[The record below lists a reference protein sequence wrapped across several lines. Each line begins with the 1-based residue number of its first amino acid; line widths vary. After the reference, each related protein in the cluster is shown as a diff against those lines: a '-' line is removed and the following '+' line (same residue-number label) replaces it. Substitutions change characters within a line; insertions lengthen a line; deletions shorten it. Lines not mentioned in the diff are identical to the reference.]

1 LQVPDAEIVSIV
13 RRELGEILGIT
24 AEPEFVKIFK
34 WPHAMAQY
42 TVGHK
47 TRIDH
52 IRKIVSSA
60 PGLALAGNAYGGIG
74 IPDCIR
80 SGSEAATKLLT
91 DLGIST
97 PQLLR

>member
-1 LQVPDAEIVSIV
+1 MPDSEITSIV
-13 RRELGEILGIT
+13 RRELHEILGIT
-24 AEPEFVKIFK
+24 AEPELVKIFK

-47 TRIDH
+47 TRIDR
-52 IRKIVSSA
+52 IRKMVSSA

-80 SGSEAATKLLT
+80 SGSEAATKLLA
-91 DLGIST
+91 DLGVSQ